1 MDSSAKGQVDTLPMG
16 TRRDVYHEGY
26 EWVGQ
31 CMPYML
37 AQKTLLAS
45 LTHARTHRAYTRY
58 SQRTSPRGTHA
69 A

>member
-37 AQKTLLAS
+37 AQKT
-45 LTHARTHRAYTRY
+45 
-58 SQRTSPRGTHA
+58 
-69 A
+69 